1 MPKAIVLMTALV
13 PTIGHAALIRFAE
26 TVSGGNPRVIVSAR
40 SFEPVTI
47 QDRVGAIQ
55 KAFPQAKVFAHL
67 DDNAPQNPDPS
78 LEWDT
83 AFWDYW
89 KNIVN
94 SFFTVEEDDIV
105 VASEPYCI
113 PLAKALNC
121 QFMPFDLNRTLV
133 PVKGT
138 EVRKDMTS
146 NWEAILP
153 EFRAKIK
160 KTVTI
165 FGAESCGKTTMTKY
179 LSNYYGAPY
188 IEEWARPYLE
198 LVGPEITMDKMKEIS
213 KGQFALQV
221 TAKQDVSSIVTFQDT
236 DLFST
241 VGYYRICNKQSP
253 RIVEQMASMMKS
265 DLYIVMNDLIPFEPD
280 ILRYGDNKRESET
293 QFWIDILNEFG
304 CDYYVIKQTDLA
316 CQTAEARS
324 VIDDLVD
331 KTIGPI
337 EEFIRD

>member
-26 TVSGGNPRVIVSAR
+26 TVSGSNPRVIVSAR

-83 AFWDYW
+83 VFWDYW
-89 KNIVN
+89 KKIVN

-165 FGAESCGKTTMTKY
+165 FD
-179 LSNYYGAPY
+179 
-188 IEEWARPYLE
+188 LE
-198 LVGPEITMDKMKEIS
+198 
-213 KGQFALQV
+213 
-221 TAKQDVSSIVTFQDT
+221 
-236 DLFST
+236 
-241 VGYYRICNKQSP
+241 
-253 RIVEQMASMMKS
+253 
-265 DLYIVMNDLIPFEPD
+265 
-280 ILRYGDNKRESET
+280 
-293 QFWIDILNEFG
+293 
-304 CDYYVIKQTDLA
+304 
-316 CQTAEARS
+316 
-324 VIDDLVD
+324 
-331 KTIGPI
+331 IG
-337 EEFIRD
+337 RAHV